1 MVGTQRKSETLLIW
15 EERKMKKSVLV
26 AMMMVLAAVVGILAV
41 CEAASASMGMGLFP
55 FLADQTEHLFE
66 KVLVL

>member
-1 MVGTQRKSETLLIW
+1 
-15 EERKMKKSVLV
+15 MKKSVLV

-41 CEAASASMGMGLFP
+41 CEAAPASMGICLFP

>member
-26 AMMMVLAAVVGILAV
+26 AMMMVLAAVVGIL
-41 CEAASASMGMGLFP
+41 
-55 FLADQTEHLFE
+55 E